1 MPFKF
6 HEHTADIAFEA
17 TGETLSELFQSA
29 AEALA
34 ETLIYNPDQIQ
45 PKILR
50 NMSIKNQDL
59 EFLLHDFLEELI
71 FLKDT
76 ESLIL
81 RVVEL
86 SISDSE
92 EGFLMNARLQ
102 GEPIDPVRHEQR
114 ADVKA
119 VTFHQYRLENE
130 GTGWR
135 CYIILDV

>member
-1 MPFKF
+1 MAFKF

-17 TGETLSELFQSA
+17 TGKTLSELFQSA

-50 NMSIKNQDL
+50 NLSIQNQDL

-76 ESLIL
+76 EGLLL
-81 RVVEL
+81 RVEEL
-86 SISDSE
+86 NISDSP
-92 EGFLMNARLQ
+92 EGFLMTARLQ

-119 VTFHQYRLENE
+119 VTFHQYRLEHE
-130 GTGWR
+130 GTGWN